1 MRRTKL
7 NIVPPVSKERGAKE
21 VALGQIIN
29 GDQVMSLSE
38 RKTALAAK
46 VETYAPED
54 YVASQGHESLANES
68 RTDRVRRLQDEARAL
83 AREQISEF
91 ELLLD
96 ATARMAAEIASGGDV
111 YAVGAREVCR
121 RLAEE
126 LPNTLQTLKL
136 VSRKHESK
144 H

>member
-7 NIVPPVSKERGAKE
+7 NVVPPVS
-21 VALGQIIN
+21 N
-29 GDQVMSLSE
+29 QVMSLSE

-46 VETYAPED
+46 VETYAPDD
-54 YVASQGHESLANES
+54 YVASPANES
-68 RTDRVRRLQDEARAL
+68 RTQRVRRLQDEARAL

-96 ATARMAAEIASGGDV
+96 ATARMAEEIANGGDV
-111 YAVGAREVCR
+111 YAVGARELCR

-136 VSRKHESK
+136 VSRKH
-144 H
+144 

>member
-7 NIVPPVSKERGAKE
+7 NVVPPTSKA

-38 RKTALAAK
+38 HKTGLAAK
-46 VETYAPED
+46 VETYAPD
-54 YVASQGHESLANES
+54 NYVASPGTES
-68 RTDRVRRLQDEARAL
+68 RTQRVRRLQEEARAL

-96 ATARMAAEIASGGDV
+96 ATARMAEEIARGGDV

-136 VSRKHESK
+136 VSRKH
-144 H
+144 